1 MSEGTESV
9 PPPAGGDE
17 PRRAFTRLH
26 HPDQAQLMF
35 QVNEIFLQRLY
46 LRHGIRVD
54 PGAVVLDV
62 GANIGVAAAFFSDE
76 CGAGLVHSFEPVLP
90 VYELLAAN
98 LRSFPV
104 CVPHNFGLSSKE
116 RDATI
121 AYYPQADGMSSIY
134 ADSEKDQKFVRT
146 YMENQG
152 VPGDEIA
159 ARLEGRYEP
168 VMLPCKLRTLASVLD
183 EYALDRIDL
192 LKIDVERSELDV
204 LRGIG
209 PAQWSKIGQI
219 VAEVHDE
226 DGRLATIV
234 GLLDDHGFC
243 VVVEQEPEL
252 RGTAVSVV
260 YATR

>member
-1 MSEGTESV
+1 
-9 PPPAGGDE
+9 
-17 PRRAFTRLH
+17 
-26 HPDQAQLMF
+26 MF

-62 GANIGVAAAFFSDE
+62 GANIGVAAAFFADE

-98 LRSFPV
+98 LQSFPV

-121 AYYPQADGMSSIY
+121 AYYPQADGMSSLY
-134 ADSEKDQKFVRT
+134 ADAEKDRNFVRT

-152 VPGDEIA
+152 VAAADIA

-168 VMLPCKLRTLASVLD
+168 VMLPCTLRTLAQVLD
-183 EYALDRIDL
+183 EYELDRVDL

-204 LRGIG
+204 LRGIEPG
-209 PAQWSKIGQI
+209 QWSRIGQV

-226 DGRLATIV
+226 DGRLAAVV
-234 GLLDDHGFC
+234 GLLGDHGFS

-252 RGTAVSVV
+252 RGTEVSMV